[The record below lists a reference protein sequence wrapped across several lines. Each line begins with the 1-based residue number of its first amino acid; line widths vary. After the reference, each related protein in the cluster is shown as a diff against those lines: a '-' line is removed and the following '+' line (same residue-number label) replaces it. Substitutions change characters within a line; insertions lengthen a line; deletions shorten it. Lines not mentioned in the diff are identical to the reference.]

1 MDNRCREKIYSEDYL
16 DYLVEY
22 YPIDLQDEQSSQGY
36 CFEFASHRFA
46 VLYEE
51 GSSYD
56 DARVSSVYAIPH
68 CYGLLSSEQVLDSS
82 GVSMVRRQAGL
93 SLLGQGVLV
102 GFVDTGI
109 DYSHPAFI
117 NSDGTSRIL
126 GIWDQTVEELRE
138 GEHAPEIL
146 GYGAEYTKEDIDRA
160 LASDDPLSI
169 VPSQDTEGHGTFLAG
184 VACGNIMQEQGF
196 SGIAPLA
203 SICMVKCK
211 QAKQNLRNYYFI
223 NTPEPCY
230 AENDIMLAIRYLRF
244 QAYKYEMPIVIC
256 IGLGTSFGGHS
267 QGGILGQLMEEYGD
281 YRGTLIVAA
290 GGNEANASHHYL
302 SNYADDRTEDEV
314 EIRVGENE
322 FGFTM
327 EFWAAATDL
336 YSVGIISPGGEYSGK
351 TQARLGEKRQI
362 RFLFEKTIVY
372 IEYVFLSVE
381 NGDECIR
388 IRFRDPTPG
397 IWKIQVFHEY
407 VVSKRYDMWL
417 PIKNF
422 ISDQTY
428 FLRPDPNTTL
438 CDPSNNGGI
447 ITCSYYNTENRG
459 IAIESGRGFTI
470 GNAIKPDIAAPGVN
484 VFGPL
489 PFAGNY
495 PTDEQMR
502 NNRARY
508 GLWNGSSGAAAV
520 TAGAVALLA
529 EWAYIGKNDI
539 VMDTQKAKR
548 YLIRGANR
556 AGIAT
561 PSREWGYGTLD
572 IYSTFD
578 RLRPQQ

>member
-1 MDNRCREKIYSEDYL
+1 MNSECREKIYSEDYL

-22 YPIDLQDEQSSQGY
+22 YPIDLDNEENSQGY

-56 DARVSSVYAIPH
+56 DAHVSSVYAIPH

-138 GEHAPEIL
+138 GEHPPEIL

-244 QAYKYEMPIVIC
+244 QAFKYEMPIVIC

-267 QGGILGQLMEEYGD
+267 QGGILGELMEEYGD

-302 SNYADDRTEDEV
+302 GNYVDDRTEDEV
-314 EIRVGENE
+314 EVRVGENE

-327 EFWAAATDL
+327 EFWAASTDL

-362 RFLFEKTIVY
+362 RFLFEKTVVY

-388 IRFRDPTPG
+388 IRFQDPTPG
-397 IWKIQVFHEY
+397 IWKIQVFHDY

-438 CDPSNNGGI
+438 CDPSNNVGI

-470 GNAIKPDIAAPGVN
+470 EGAIKPDIAAPGVN

-508 GLWNGSSGAAAV
+508 GFWNGSSGAAAV

-529 EWAYIGKNDI
+529 EWAYVGKNDI

-556 AGIAT
+556 AGIST